1 MSLTVS
7 PAIIEQAR
15 TGSVDDRSFIECIKE
30 SLPAAWAI
38 FSHLAEIRASGEAG
52 PALHAPRS
60 MPDAERGQLLRAM
73 ASNAIRGAVER
84 HFGFAL
90 AFQNCHK
97 VAAFDPADV
106 DSPAYREFTSIESQ
120 ILGQTPEMR
129 DC

>member
-7 PAIIEQAR
+7 PEIVEKAKSGQ
-15 TGSVDDRSFIECIKE
+15 VDDRSFIECIKE

-38 FSHLAEIRASGEAG
+38 FSRLAAAGVEAG
-52 PALHAPRS
+52 GPRVHAPQS
-60 MPDAERGQLLRAM
+60 MPDAERGQVLRAM

-84 HFGFAL
+84 HFGFVL

-97 VAAFDPADV
+97 VAAFAPADV
-106 DSPAYREFTSIESQ
+106 DSPAYRAFTSIEAQ
-120 ILGQTPEMR
+120 LLNQTPEMR